1 MKYYSLISPR
11 VYAPRINSM
20 RIVGGIYKRRLIT
33 YPDDASHIRPTKDR
47 VREAIFSALGD
58 LTDYVGLDLYSGSG
72 AMGIEGLSR
81 GCSFMTFVD
90 INKLAIEV
98 TKKNISSLNIKNAQ
112 VLFMSDESAIKEFI
126 NKKKQF
132 DIIFLDPPYKLG
144 QYEKIISL
152 LVENDLLSNRGI
164 IVIES
169 DHDIVINDEYFA
181 RRRDY
186 KYGEIKV
193 SILWRK

>member
-1 MKYYSLISPR
+1 MKYCSLISPLIY
-11 VYAPRINSM
+11 VQRINNM

-33 YPDDASHIRPTKDR
+33 YPDDAAHIRPTKDR

-58 LTDYVGLDLYSGSG
+58 LSGYVGLDLYSGSG

-98 TKKNISSLNIKNAQ
+98 TKKNISSLNIKNAE
-112 VLFMSDESAIKEFI
+112 VLFMSDESAIDSFI
-126 NKKKQF
+126 KNKKQF

-144 QYEKIISL
+144 QYEKIVSL
-152 LVENDLLSNRGI
+152 ILENDLLSNHGI

-169 DHDIVINDEYFA
+169 DHDIVIKDDCFA
-181 RRRDY
+181 RRDY
-186 KYGEIKV
+186 KYGETKV

>member
-1 MKYYSLISPR
+1 MRFCSLISQR
-11 VYAPRINSM
+11 AYVQGINNM

-58 LTDYVGLDLYSGSG
+58 LTGYTGLDLYSGSG

-98 TKKNISSLNIKNAQ
+98 TKKNISSLNIKNAE
-112 VLFMSDESAIKEFI
+112 VLFMSDESAINEFI
-126 NKKKQF
+126 KNKRHF

-152 LVENDLLSNRGI
+152 ILENDLLSNRGI

-169 DHDIVINDEYFA
+169 DHDIVIQDNYFV
-181 RRRDY
+181 RRDY
-186 KYGEIKV
+186 KYGETKV

>member
-1 MKYYSLISPR
+1 
-11 VYAPRINSM
+11 M

-33 YPDDASHIRPTKDR
+33 YPDDAEHIRPTKDR

-58 LTDYVGLDLYSGSG
+58 LSNYRGLDLYSGSG

-90 INKLAIEV
+90 QNKVAILT
-98 TKKNISSLNIKNAQ
+98 TKNNLSSLKINNAE
-112 VLFMSDESAIKEFI
+112 VLFMSDVDAIEVFT
-126 NKKKQF
+126 KKKQKF
-132 DIIFLDPPYKLG
+132 DIVFLDPPYKLG
-144 QYEKIISL
+144 KYEEIISL
-152 LVENDLLSNRGI
+152 IIKNDLLNENAI

-169 DHDIVINDEYFA
+169 DHDVLLPSSIYKQ
-181 RRRDY
+181 RRDY

-193 SILWRK
+193 SILWR

>member
-1 MKYYSLISPR
+1 
-11 VYAPRINSM
+11 M

-33 YPDDASHIRPTKDR
+33 YPDDAAHIRPTKDR
-47 VREAIFSALGD
+47 IREAIFSALGD
-58 LTDYVGLDLYSGSG
+58 LDGYKGLDLYSGSG

-90 INKLAIEV
+90 QNKIAIET
-98 TKKNISSLNIKNAQ
+98 TKKNLSSLNINNAS
-112 VLFMSDESAIKEFI
+112 VIFDTDINAINSFIRNKE
-126 NKKKQF
+126 QF
-132 DIIFLDPPYKLG
+132 DIVFLDPPYKLG
-144 QYEKIISL
+144 KYNEIIDL
-152 LVENDLLSNRGI
+152 FIKNDLLTKNAI

-169 DHDIVINDEYFA
+169 DRLIDLDDSNFFT

-193 SILWRK
+193 SILWR